1 MQIQEKENIGPA
13 WIGFLKARSSSLS
26 PIRAFYIIKK
36 LLKWGQKFIY
46 QKKRERAFK
55 KLLIIQI
62 VF

>member
-46 QKKRERAFK
+46 QKKKRESF
-55 KLLIIQI
+55 
-62 VF
+62 